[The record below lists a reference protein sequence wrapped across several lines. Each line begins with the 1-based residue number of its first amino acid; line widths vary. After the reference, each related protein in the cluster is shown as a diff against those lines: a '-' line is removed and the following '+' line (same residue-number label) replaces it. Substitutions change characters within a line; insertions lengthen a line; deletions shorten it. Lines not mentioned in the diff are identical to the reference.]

1 MQRAERM
8 ILLGLGSIL
17 DPGLCARFGWA
28 PGSLVAGV
36 LTLIAIGTVW
46 TSVYRTVWIAR
57 ALKGR

>member
-17 DPGLCARFGWA
+17 DPGLCTASGWQ

-36 LTLIAIGTVW
+36 LAVIAVGTVW
-46 TSVYRTVWIAR
+46 TSVHRTVWIAR
-57 ALKGR
+57 ALRGR